1 MCAAQSNPP
10 PFGYTWGFA
19 DNGSRTAESV
29 LEISPNINYT
39 VSGESMPYLL
49 STDGSLAVQKDVKGA
64 LAGNKANV
72 VRRMFLVNDSSFP
85 HGTQRVITTGATST
99 VVKKQDST
107 TQQVLSINSLDKNYL
122 LVDQATAAAA
132 AAAGDPTAHH
142 HTLTNGSIV
151 DAKTGQTVLSSGAA
165 AAAAAKSHF
174 GSIGA
179 LHLTQEECNEILI
192 KRAIA
197 AGHHQTHTITTADG
211 AHHHSTAPGATPS
224 GATSILGDLLPG
236 ISVQVQKV
244 IQGLEENEDSQGD
257 APNLKLE
264 PGTLELS
271 PKTELQESMHFSET
285 DATIKKERPY
295 SCDECGKSFLLKHHL
310 TTHARVH
317 TGGERPHICTHCGKS
332 FAHKHCLNT
341 HLLLHSTDRP
351 YQCQECKK
359 SFTLKHHLLT
369 HSRVHSR
376 ERPFVCQECG
386 RSFPLKRHL
395 VTHSKFHA
403 GERPYVCEECG
414 ESFAQENHLI
424 MHSRFHGS
432 LNPFVCSEC
441 GASFPRKFQLVNHG
455 RIHGK
460 IPHSCTICGKEFLQ
474 KRTLVSH
481 MRRVHTGE
489 QAHPC
494 VSCGEGFPTKAELHQ
509 HVRAAHNGVNP
520 NTSSATIIA
529 NQQQLQ
535 QPHHHPGHPQ
545 TITVVSNPVTVSITD
560 ANGVARP
567 QFVCRECGS
576 AFNSRE
582 ALALH
587 LRLHTGD
594 KSLMTDLCALTAAIP
609 GHFLST
615 ASLNPGTVVAA
626 NPNLVGQSPV
636 PVQIISSTGQLMSQ
650 TTLVQAAN
658 STHPQVVTA
667 VPHMPLHAT
676 QQQHLQH
683 VGAQQQ
689 QQQQQLVP
697 AAPANKPKSHF
708 CASCG
713 KGFAAKHGL
722 MQHNRRHPNGGCT
735 VRTHVCECGK
745 AFFQKNHLMLHQRQH
760 LETKPAISQ
769 QQEAN
774 AQQQQQQQQVV
785 VATSTATG
793 QQQTTQQQQQQQ
805 QVQVQIIPDGHM
817 AHGKVIKYEI
827 CRNVLQEDQAAQQQ
841 QQQQSG
847 MNNE

>member
-10 PFGYTWGFA
+10 PFGYAWGFA
-19 DNGSRTAESV
+19 DNGNRAAESV

-64 LAGNKANV
+64 LSSNKGNV
-72 VRRMFLVNDSSFP
+72 VRRMFVVNDSSFAP
-85 HGTQRVITTGATST
+85 GTQRVITTGSAST
-99 VVKKQDST
+99 VVKKQDSG
-107 TQQVLSINSLDKNYL
+107 QQVLSINSLDKNC
-122 LVDQATAAAA
+122 D
-132 AAAGDPTAHH
+132 
-142 HTLTNGSIV
+142 I
-151 DAKTGQTVLSSGAA
+151 
-165 AAAAAKSHF
+165 
-174 GSIGA
+174 
-179 LHLTQEECNEILI
+179 
-192 KRAIA
+192 
-197 AGHHQTHTITTADG
+197 
-211 AHHHSTAPGATPS
+211 
-224 GATSILGDLLPG
+224 LPG

-317 TGGERPHICTHCGKS
+317 TGERPHICTHCGKS

-386 RSFPLKRHL
+386 RAFPLKRHL

-432 LNPFVCSEC
+432 LNPFVCADC

-460 IPHSCTICGKEFLQ
+460 IPHSCTVCGKEFLQ

-494 VSCGEGFPTKAELHQ
+494 VSCGEGFLTKAELHQ

-529 NQQQLQ
+529 NQQIQ

-545 TITVVSNPVTVSITD
+545 TITVVSNPANSTLLTVSTTD

-594 KSLMTDLCALTAAIP
+594 KSLMTDLCALTAALP

-615 ASLNPGTVVAA
+615 AGLNPGTVVTA

-636 PVQIISSTGQLMSQ
+636 PVQIISSTGQVMSQ

-658 STHPQVVTA
+658 STHPQAVVTA
-667 VPHMPLHAT
+667 VPTMPVHG
-676 QQQHLQH
+676 QQHLQH
-683 VGAQQQ
+683 IQQQ
-689 QQQQQLVP
+689 QQQQHVVTVS
-697 AAPANKPKSHF
+697 PANKPKSHF

-769 QQEAN
+769 QQ
-774 AQQQQQQQQVV
+774 V
-785 VATSTATG
+785 
-793 QQQTTQQQQQQQ
+793 
-805 QVQVQIIPDGHM
+805 
-817 AHGKVIKYEI
+817 
-827 CRNVLQEDQAAQQQ
+827 C
-841 QQQQSG
+841 
-847 MNNE
+847 

>member
-19 DNGSRTAESV
+19 DNGNRAAESV

-64 LAGNKANV
+64 LSSNKGNV
-72 VRRMFLVNDSSFP
+72 VRRMFVVNDSSFAP
-85 HGTQRVITTGATST
+85 GTQRVITTGSAST
-99 VVKKQDST
+99 VVKKQDSG
-107 TQQVLSINSLDKNYL
+107 QQVLSINSLDKN
-122 LVDQATAAAA
+122 
-132 AAAGDPTAHH
+132 
-142 HTLTNGSIV
+142 
-151 DAKTGQTVLSSGAA
+151 SG
-165 AAAAAKSHF
+165 H
-174 GSIGA
+174 
-179 LHLTQEECNEILI
+179 
-192 KRAIA
+192 
-197 AGHHQTHTITTADG
+197 GHHQTHTITAGDG
-211 AHHHSTAPGATPS
+211 AHHHHHHHHHSTAPGATP
-224 GATSILGDLLPG
+224 I
-236 ISVQVQKV
+236 QVQKV

-386 RSFPLKRHL
+386 RAFPLKRHL

-432 LNPFVCSEC
+432 LNPFVCADC

-460 IPHSCTICGKEFLQ
+460 IPHSCTVCGKEFLQ

-494 VSCGEGFPTKAELHQ
+494 VSCGEGFLTKAELHQ

-529 NQQQLQ
+529 NQQQIQ

-545 TITVVSNPVTVSITD
+545 TITVVSNPANSTLLTVSTTD

-594 KSLMTDLCALTAAIP
+594 KSLMTDLCALTAALP

-615 ASLNPGTVVAA
+615 ASLNPGTVVTA

-636 PVQIISSTGQLMSQ
+636 PVQIISSTGQVMSQ

-658 STHPQVVTA
+658 STHPQAVVTA
-667 VPHMPLHAT
+667 VPTMPVHG
-676 QQQHLQH
+676 QQHLQH
-683 VGAQQQ
+683 IQQQ
-689 QQQQQLVP
+689 QQQQHVVTVS
-697 AAPANKPKSHF
+697 PANKPKSHF

-769 QQEAN
+769 QQEADV
-774 AQQQQQQQQVV
+774 QQQQQQQQQQQ
-785 VATSTATG
+785 AAAAAAAAG
-793 QQQTTQQQQQQQ
+793 QQSTQ
-805 QVQVQIIPDGHM
+805 VEVQIMPGGH
-817 AHGKVIKYEI
+817 AKVIKYEI
-827 CRNVLQEDQAAQQQ
+827 CRNVLQEEQAGQQQ
-841 QQQQSG
+841 QQQQAS
-847 MNNE
+847 MHAE

>member
-1 MCAAQSNPP
+1 MCAAQNPQP

-64 LAGNKANV
+64 LTGNKGNV
-72 VRRMFLVNDSSFP
+72 VRRMYVVNDPSFP
-85 HGTQRVITTGATST
+85 PGTQRVITTGGGSS
-99 VVKKQDST
+99 VVKKQDSQ
-107 TQQVLSINSLDKNYL
+107 QQVLSLDKN
-122 LVDQATAAAA
+122 
-132 AAAGDPTAHH
+132 
-142 HTLTNGSIV
+142 
-151 DAKTGQTVLSSGAA
+151 
-165 AAAAAKSHF
+165 F
-174 GSIGA
+174 
-179 LHLTQEECNEILI
+179 
-192 KRAIA
+192 
-197 AGHHQTHTITTADG
+197 
-211 AHHHSTAPGATPS
+211 
-224 GATSILGDLLPG
+224 
-236 ISVQVQKV
+236 QVQKV

-317 TGGERPHICTHCGKS
+317 TGGERPHICSHCGKS

-386 RSFPLKRHL
+386 RAFPLKRHL

-432 LNPFVCSEC
+432 LNPFVCAEC

-460 IPHSCTICGKEFLQ
+460 IPHSCTVCGKEFLQ

-494 VSCGEGFPTKAELHQ
+494 VSCGEGFLTKAELHQ

-535 QPHHHPGHPQ
+535 QPHHHPGQHPQ
-545 TITVVSNPVTVSITD
+545 TITVVSNPGNSTLLTVSTTD

-594 KSLMTDLCALTAAIP
+594 KSLMTDLCALTAALP

-615 ASLNPGTVVAA
+615 ASLNPGTVVTA
-626 NPNLVGQSPV
+626 NPNLVGQNPV
-636 PVQIISSTGQLMSQ
+636 PVQIISSTGQVMSQ

-658 STHPQVVTA
+658 STHPQAVVTA
-667 VPHMPLHAT
+667 VPTMPVH
-676 QQQHLQH
+676 QQQHMQH
-683 VGAQQQ
+683 VAQQQ
-689 QQQQQLVP
+689 QQQQQQQHVVNVV
-697 AAPANKPKSHF
+697 PANKPKSHF

-769 QQEAN
+769 QQ
-774 AQQQQQQQQVV
+774 V
-785 VATSTATG
+785 
-793 QQQTTQQQQQQQ
+793 
-805 QVQVQIIPDGHM
+805 
-817 AHGKVIKYEI
+817 
-827 CRNVLQEDQAAQQQ
+827 C
-841 QQQQSG
+841 
-847 MNNE
+847 

>member
-19 DNGSRTAESV
+19 DNGNRAAESV

-64 LAGNKANV
+64 LTSNKGNV
-72 VRRMFLVNDSSFP
+72 VRRMFVVNDSSFAP
-85 HGTQRVITTGATST
+85 GTQRVITTGAAST
-99 VVKKQDST
+99 VVKKQDSG
-107 TQQVLSINSLDKNYL
+107 QQVLSINSLDKN
-122 LVDQATAAAA
+122 
-132 AAAGDPTAHH
+132 
-142 HTLTNGSIV
+142 
-151 DAKTGQTVLSSGAA
+151 
-165 AAAAAKSHF
+165 F
-174 GSIGA
+174 
-179 LHLTQEECNEILI
+179 
-192 KRAIA
+192 
-197 AGHHQTHTITTADG
+197 
-211 AHHHSTAPGATPS
+211 
-224 GATSILGDLLPG
+224 
-236 ISVQVQKV
+236 QVQKV

-386 RSFPLKRHL
+386 RAFPLKRHL

-432 LNPFVCSEC
+432 LNPFVCADC

-460 IPHSCTICGKEFLQ
+460 IPHSCTVCGKEFLQ

-494 VSCGEGFPTKAELHQ
+494 VSCGEGFLTKAELHQ

-545 TITVVSNPVTVSITD
+545 TITVVSNPANSTLLTVSTTD
-560 ANGVARP
+560 ANGVTRP

-594 KSLMTDLCALTAAIP
+594 KSLMTDLCALTAALP

-615 ASLNPGTVVAA
+615 ASLNPGTVVTA

-636 PVQIISSTGQLMSQ
+636 PVQIISSTGQVMSQ

-658 STHPQVVTA
+658 STHPQAVVTA
-667 VPHMPLHAT
+667 VPTMPVHG
-676 QQQHLQH
+676 QQHLQH
-683 VGAQQQ
+683 VQQQ
-689 QQQQQLVP
+689 QQQHVVTVS
-697 AAPANKPKSHF
+697 PANKPKSHF

-769 QQEAN
+769 QQEAEV
-774 AQQQQQQQQVV
+774 QQQQQQQQ
-785 VATSTATG
+785 AQAAAAAAAAAG
-793 QQQTTQQQQQQQ
+793 QQPA
-805 QVQVQIIPDGHM
+805 QVEVQIVSSGHGQ
-817 AHGKVIKYEI
+817 GKVIKYEI
-827 CRNVLQEDQAAQQQ
+827 CRNVLQEEQQQ
-841 QQQQSG
+841 QQQQQQQQNS
-847 MNNE
+847 MHTE

>member
-19 DNGSRTAESV
+19 DNGNRAAESV

-64 LAGNKANV
+64 LSSNKGNV
-72 VRRMFLVNDSSFP
+72 VRRMFVVNDSSFAP
-85 HGTQRVITTGATST
+85 GTQRVITTGSAST
-99 VVKKQDST
+99 VVKKQDSG
-107 TQQVLSINSLDKNYL
+107 QQVLSINSLDKN
-122 LVDQATAAAA
+122 
-132 AAAGDPTAHH
+132 
-142 HTLTNGSIV
+142 
-151 DAKTGQTVLSSGAA
+151 SG
-165 AAAAAKSHF
+165 H
-174 GSIGA
+174 
-179 LHLTQEECNEILI
+179 
-192 KRAIA
+192 
-197 AGHHQTHTITTADG
+197 GHHQTHTITAGDG
-211 AHHHSTAPGATPS
+211 AHHHHHHHHHSTAPGATPS
-224 GATSILGDLLPG
+224 DILPG

-386 RSFPLKRHL
+386 RAFPLKRHL

-432 LNPFVCSEC
+432 LNPFVCADC

-460 IPHSCTICGKEFLQ
+460 IPHSCTVCGKEFLQ

-494 VSCGEGFPTKAELHQ
+494 VSCGEGFLTKAELHQ

-529 NQQQLQ
+529 NQQQIQ

-545 TITVVSNPVTVSITD
+545 TITVVSNPANSTLLTVSTTD

-594 KSLMTDLCALTAAIP
+594 KSLMTDLCALTAALP

-615 ASLNPGTVVAA
+615 ASLNPGTVVTA

-636 PVQIISSTGQLMSQ
+636 PVQIISSTGQVMSQ

-658 STHPQVVTA
+658 STHPQAVVTA
-667 VPHMPLHAT
+667 VPTMPVHG
-676 QQQHLQH
+676 QQHLQH
-683 VGAQQQ
+683 IQQQ
-689 QQQQQLVP
+689 QQQQHVVTVS
-697 AAPANKPKSHF
+697 PANKPKSHF

-769 QQEAN
+769 QQEADV
-774 AQQQQQQQQVV
+774 QQQQQQQQQQQ
-785 VATSTATG
+785 AAAAAAAAG
-793 QQQTTQQQQQQQ
+793 QQSTQ
-805 QVQVQIIPDGHM
+805 VEVQIMPGGH
-817 AHGKVIKYEI
+817 AKVIKYEI
-827 CRNVLQEDQAAQQQ
+827 CRNVLQEEQAGQQQ
-841 QQQQSG
+841 QQQQAS
-847 MNNE
+847 MHAE

>member
-1 MCAAQSNPP
+1 MCAAQNPQP

-64 LAGNKANV
+64 LTGNKGNV
-72 VRRMFLVNDSSFP
+72 VRRMYVVNDPSFP
-85 HGTQRVITTGATST
+85 PGTQRVITTGGGSS
-99 VVKKQDST
+99 VVKKQDSQ
-107 TQQVLSINSLDKNYL
+107 QQVLSLDKNC
-122 LVDQATAAAA
+122 D
-132 AAAGDPTAHH
+132 
-142 HTLTNGSIV
+142 I
-151 DAKTGQTVLSSGAA
+151 
-165 AAAAAKSHF
+165 
-174 GSIGA
+174 
-179 LHLTQEECNEILI
+179 
-192 KRAIA
+192 
-197 AGHHQTHTITTADG
+197 
-211 AHHHSTAPGATPS
+211 
-224 GATSILGDLLPG
+224 LPG

-317 TGGERPHICTHCGKS
+317 TGERPHICSHCGKS

-386 RSFPLKRHL
+386 RAFPLKRHL

-432 LNPFVCSEC
+432 LNPFVCAEC

-460 IPHSCTICGKEFLQ
+460 IPHSCTVCGKEFLQ

-494 VSCGEGFPTKAELHQ
+494 VSCGEGFLTKAELHQ

-529 NQQQLQ
+529 NQQLQ
-535 QPHHHPGHPQ
+535 QPHHHPGQHPQ
-545 TITVVSNPVTVSITD
+545 TITVVSNPGNSTLLTVSTTD

-594 KSLMTDLCALTAAIP
+594 KSLMTDLCALTAALP

-615 ASLNPGTVVAA
+615 ASLNPGTVVTA
-626 NPNLVGQSPV
+626 NPNLVGQNPV
-636 PVQIISSTGQLMSQ
+636 PVQIISSTGQVMSQ

-658 STHPQVVTA
+658 STHPQAVVTA
-667 VPHMPLHAT
+667 VPTMPVH
-676 QQQHLQH
+676 QQQHMQH
-683 VGAQQQ
+683 VAQQQ
-689 QQQQQLVP
+689 QQQQQQQHVVNVV
-697 AAPANKPKSHF
+697 PANKPKSHF

-769 QQEAN
+769 QQE
-774 AQQQQQQQQVV
+774 QQQQEAA
-785 VATSTATG
+785 VAASASG
-793 QQQTTQQQQQQQ
+793 QQP
-805 QVQVQIIPDGHM
+805 VQVQILPDGHI
-817 AHGKVIKYEI
+817 HGKVIKYEI
-827 CRNVLQEDQAAQQQ
+827 CRSVLPEDQATAQQQ
-841 QQQQSG
+841 QQAG
-847 MNNE
+847 MDVE

>member
-19 DNGSRTAESV
+19 DNGGRTAESV

-107 TQQVLSINSLDKNYL
+107 TQQVLSINSLDKN
-122 LVDQATAAAA
+122 
-132 AAAGDPTAHH
+132 
-142 HTLTNGSIV
+142 
-151 DAKTGQTVLSSGAA
+151 
-165 AAAAAKSHF
+165 F
-174 GSIGA
+174 
-179 LHLTQEECNEILI
+179 
-192 KRAIA
+192 
-197 AGHHQTHTITTADG
+197 
-211 AHHHSTAPGATPS
+211 
-224 GATSILGDLLPG
+224 
-236 ISVQVQKV
+236 QVQKV

-683 VGAQQQ
+683 VGAGAQQQ

-769 QQEAN
+769 QQ
-774 AQQQQQQQQVV
+774 V
-785 VATSTATG
+785 
-793 QQQTTQQQQQQQ
+793 
-805 QVQVQIIPDGHM
+805 
-817 AHGKVIKYEI
+817 
-827 CRNVLQEDQAAQQQ
+827 C
-841 QQQQSG
+841 
-847 MNNE
+847 

>member
-19 DNGSRTAESV
+19 DNGNRAAESV

-64 LAGNKANV
+64 LTSNKGNV
-72 VRRMFLVNDSSFP
+72 VRRMFVVNDSSFAP
-85 HGTQRVITTGATST
+85 GTQRVITTGAAST
-99 VVKKQDST
+99 VVKKQDSG
-107 TQQVLSINSLDKNYL
+107 QQVLSINSLDKN
-122 LVDQATAAAA
+122 
-132 AAAGDPTAHH
+132 
-142 HTLTNGSIV
+142 
-151 DAKTGQTVLSSGAA
+151 
-165 AAAAAKSHF
+165 
-174 GSIGA
+174 
-179 LHLTQEECNEILI
+179 C
-192 KRAIA
+192 
-197 AGHHQTHTITTADG
+197 
-211 AHHHSTAPGATPS
+211 GAT
-224 GATSILGDLLPG
+224 TLLGDILPG

-386 RSFPLKRHL
+386 RAFPLKRHL

-432 LNPFVCSEC
+432 LNPFVCADC

-460 IPHSCTICGKEFLQ
+460 IPHSCTVCGKEFLQ

-494 VSCGEGFPTKAELHQ
+494 VSCGEGFLTKAELHQ

-545 TITVVSNPVTVSITD
+545 TITVVSNPANSTLLTVSTTD
-560 ANGVARP
+560 ANGVTRP

-594 KSLMTDLCALTAAIP
+594 KSLMTDLCALTAALP

-615 ASLNPGTVVAA
+615 ASLNPGTVVTA

-636 PVQIISSTGQLMSQ
+636 PVQIISSTGQVMSQ

-658 STHPQVVTA
+658 STHPQAVVTA
-667 VPHMPLHAT
+667 VPTMPVHG
-676 QQQHLQH
+676 QQHLQH
-683 VGAQQQ
+683 VQQQ
-689 QQQQQLVP
+689 QQQHVVTVS
-697 AAPANKPKSHF
+697 PANKPKSHF

-769 QQEAN
+769 QQEAEV
-774 AQQQQQQQQVV
+774 QQQQQQQQ
-785 VATSTATG
+785 AQAAAAAAAAAG
-793 QQQTTQQQQQQQ
+793 QQPA
-805 QVQVQIIPDGHM
+805 QVEVQIVSSGHGQ
-817 AHGKVIKYEI
+817 GKVIKYEI
-827 CRNVLQEDQAAQQQ
+827 CRNVLQEEQQQ
-841 QQQQSG
+841 QQQQQQQQNS
-847 MNNE
+847 MHTE

>member
-1 MCAAQSNPP
+1 MCAAQNPQP

-64 LAGNKANV
+64 LTGNKGNV
-72 VRRMFLVNDSSFP
+72 VRRMYVVNDPSFP
-85 HGTQRVITTGATST
+85 PGTQRVITTGGGSS
-99 VVKKQDST
+99 VVKKQDSQ
-107 TQQVLSINSLDKNYL
+107 QQVLSLDKN
-122 LVDQATAAAA
+122 
-132 AAAGDPTAHH
+132 
-142 HTLTNGSIV
+142 
-151 DAKTGQTVLSSGAA
+151 
-165 AAAAAKSHF
+165 F
-174 GSIGA
+174 
-179 LHLTQEECNEILI
+179 
-192 KRAIA
+192 
-197 AGHHQTHTITTADG
+197 
-211 AHHHSTAPGATPS
+211 
-224 GATSILGDLLPG
+224 
-236 ISVQVQKV
+236 QVQKV

-295 SCDECGKSFLLKHHL
+295 SCEECGKSFLLKHHL

-317 TGGERPHICTHCGKS
+317 TGGERPHICSHCGKS

-369 HSRVHSR
+369 HPRVHSR

-386 RSFPLKRHL
+386 RAFPLKRHL

-432 LNPFVCSEC
+432 LNPFVCAEC

-460 IPHSCTICGKEFLQ
+460 IPHSCTVCGKEFLQ

-494 VSCGEGFPTKAELHQ
+494 VSCGEGFLTKAELHQ

-529 NQQQLQ
+529 NQQFIDFKQLQ
-535 QPHHHPGHPQ
+535 QPHHHPGQHPQ
-545 TITVVSNPVTVSITD
+545 TITVVSNPGNSTLLTVSTTD

-594 KSLMTDLCALTAAIP
+594 KSLMTDLCALTAALP

-615 ASLNPGTVVAA
+615 ASLNPGTVVTA
-626 NPNLVGQSPV
+626 NPNLVGQNPV
-636 PVQIISSTGQLMSQ
+636 PVQIISSTGQVMSQ
-650 TTLVQAAN
+650 TTLVQSAN
-658 STHPQVVTA
+658 STHPQAVVTA
-667 VPHMPLHAT
+667 VPTMPVH
-676 QQQHLQH
+676 QQQHMQH
-683 VGAQQQ
+683 VAQQQ
-689 QQQQQLVP
+689 QQQQQQHVVNVV
-697 AAPANKPKSHF
+697 PANKPKSHF
-708 CASCG
+708 CVSCG

-769 QQEAN
+769 QQE
-774 AQQQQQQQQVV
+774 QQQQE
-785 VATSTATG
+785 ATVTASASG
-793 QQQTTQQQQQQQ
+793 QHP
-805 QVQVQIIPDGHM
+805 VQVQILPDGHI
-817 AHGKVIKYEI
+817 HGKVIKYEI
-827 CRNVLQEDQAAQQQ
+827 CRSVLPEDQATAQQQ
-841 QQQQSG
+841 QQAG
-847 MNNE
+847 MDVE

>member
-1 MCAAQSNPP
+1 MCAAQNPQP

-49 STDGSLAVQKDVKGA
+49 STDGSLAVQKDVKGG
-64 LAGNKANV
+64 LTGNKGNV
-72 VRRMFLVNDSSFP
+72 VRRMYVVNDPSFP
-85 HGTQRVITTGATST
+85 PGTQRVITTGGGSS
-99 VVKKQDST
+99 VVKKQDSQ
-107 TQQVLSINSLDKNYL
+107 QQVLSLDKNCEL
-122 LVDQATAAAA
+122 M
-132 AAAGDPTAHH
+132 
-142 HTLTNGSIV
+142 
-151 DAKTGQTVLSSGAA
+151 
-165 AAAAAKSHF
+165 
-174 GSIGA
+174 
-179 LHLTQEECNEILI
+179 
-192 KRAIA
+192 
-197 AGHHQTHTITTADG
+197 
-211 AHHHSTAPGATPS
+211 PG
-224 GATSILGDLLPG
+224 L
-236 ISVQVQKV
+236 SVQVQKV
-244 IQGLEENEDSQGD
+244 IQGLEDPEDSQGD

-317 TGGERPHICTHCGKS
+317 TGERPHICSHCGKS

-386 RSFPLKRHL
+386 RAFPLKRHL

-432 LNPFVCSEC
+432 LNPFVCADC

-460 IPHSCTICGKEFLQ
+460 IPHSCTVCGKEFLQ

-494 VSCGEGFPTKAELHQ
+494 VSCGEGFLTKAELHQ

-529 NQQQLQ
+529 NQQLQ
-535 QPHHHPGHPQ
+535 QPHHHPGQHPQ
-545 TITVVSNPVTVSITD
+545 TITVVSNPGNSTLLTVSTTD

-594 KSLMTDLCALTAAIP
+594 KSLMTDLCALTAALP

-615 ASLNPGTVVAA
+615 AGLNPGTVVTA
-626 NPNLVGQSPV
+626 NPNLVGQNPV
-636 PVQIISSTGQLMSQ
+636 PVQIISSTGQVMSQ

-658 STHPQVVTA
+658 STHPQAVVTA
-667 VPHMPLHAT
+667 VPTMPVH
-676 QQQHLQH
+676 QQQHMQH
-683 VGAQQQ
+683 VAQQQ
-689 QQQQQLVP
+689 QQQQQQQHVVNVV
-697 AAPANKPKSHF
+697 PANKPKSHF

-769 QQEAN
+769 QQ
-774 AQQQQQQQQVV
+774 V
-785 VATSTATG
+785 
-793 QQQTTQQQQQQQ
+793 
-805 QVQVQIIPDGHM
+805 
-817 AHGKVIKYEI
+817 
-827 CRNVLQEDQAAQQQ
+827 C
-841 QQQQSG
+841 
-847 MNNE
+847 

>member
-1 MCAAQSNPP
+1 MCAAQSNP

-19 DNGSRTAESV
+19 DNGSRAAESV

-49 STDGSLAVQKDVKGA
+49 SADGSLAVQKDVKGA
-64 LAGNKANV
+64 LSASNKGNV
-72 VRRMFLVNDSSFP
+72 VRRMFVVNDTFAP
-85 HGTQRVITTGATST
+85 GTQRVITTGGAST
-99 VVKKQDST
+99 VVKKQDSSA
-107 TQQVLSINSLDKNYL
+107 QQVLSINSLDKNYL

-132 AAAGDPTAHH
+132 AAAAAGDPAAAHH

-151 DAKTGQTVLSSGAA
+151 DAKTGQTVLTSS
-165 AAAAAKSHF
+165 AAAKSHF
-174 GSIGA
+174 NSIGA

-197 AGHHQTHTITTADG
+197 AGHHQTHTITTTGDG
-211 AHHHSTAPGATPS
+211 AHHHNSAPGATPS
-224 GATSILGDLLPG
+224 DILPG

-244 IQGLEENEDSQGD
+244 IQGLEETEDSQGE

-432 LNPFVCSEC
+432 LNPFVCAEC

-460 IPHSCTICGKEFLQ
+460 IPHSCTVCGKEFLQ
-474 KRTLVSH
+474 KRTLVAH
-481 MRRVHTGE
+481 MRRIHTGD
-489 QAHPC
+489 QPHPC
-494 VSCGEGFPTKAELHQ
+494 LSCGEGFLTKAELLQ
-509 HVRAAHNGVNP
+509 HMRTAHNGVNQ
-520 NTSSATIIA
+520 NTGSTIIA
-529 NQQQLQ
+529 NQQIQ
-535 QPHHHPGHPQ
+535 QPHHHPGAPHPQ
-545 TITVVSNPVTVSITD
+545 TITVVSNPANSTLLTVSTTD

-594 KSLMTDLCALTAAIP
+594 KSLMTDLCALTAALP

-615 ASLNPGTVVAA
+615 ASLNPGTVVTA

-636 PVQIISSTGQLMSQ
+636 PVQIISSTGQVMSQ

-658 STHPQVVTA
+658 STHPQAVVTA
-667 VPHMPLHAT
+667 VPTMSVQG
-676 QQQHLQH
+676 QQQAHLHH
-683 VGAQQQ
+683 VQQQAQQQ
-689 QQQQQLVP
+689 VVTV
-697 AAPANKPKSHF
+697 ASANKPKSHF

-722 MQHNRRHPNGGCT
+722 MQHNRRHPSGGCT

-769 QQEAN
+769 QQEAA
-774 AQQQQQQQQVV
+774 AQQQQQQQQSA
-785 VATSTATG
+785 ATPS
-793 QQQTTQQQQQQQ
+793 QPTQ
-805 QVQVQIIPDGHM
+805 VEVLLPGG
-817 AHGKVIKYEI
+817 HGKVIKYEI
-827 CRNVLQEDQAAQQQ
+827 CRNVQQQEGQGSQQQ
-841 QQQQSG
+841 QQ
-847 MNNE
+847 

>member
-10 PFGYTWGFA
+10 SFGYAWGFA
-19 DNGSRTAESV
+19 DNGNRAAESV

-64 LAGNKANV
+64 LASNKGNV
-72 VRRMFLVNDSSFP
+72 VRRMFVVNDSSFAP
-85 HGTQRVITTGATST
+85 GTQRVITTGPAST
-99 VVKKQDST
+99 VVKKQDSA
-107 TQQVLSINSLDKNYL
+107 QQVLSINSLDKNYL
-122 LVDQATAAAA
+122 LVDAAAAAA
-132 AAAGDPTAHH
+132 AAAGDPSASAHHHHH
-142 HTLTNGSIV
+142 HTLANGSIV
-151 DAKTGQTVLSSGAA
+151 DAKTGQTVLTTTS
-165 AAAAAKSHF
+165 AAAKSHF
-174 GSIGA
+174 SSIGA

-197 AGHHQTHTITTADG
+197 AGHGHQTHTITTNAAGDG
-211 AHHHSTAPGATPS
+211 VHHHHHTAPGATPS
-224 GATSILGDLLPG
+224 GATTFLGDILPG

-369 HSRVHSR
+369 HTRVHSR

-386 RSFPLKRHL
+386 RAFPLKRHL

-432 LNPFVCSEC
+432 LNPFVCADC

-494 VSCGEGFPTKAELHQ
+494 VSCGEGFLTKAELHQ

-545 TITVVSNPVTVSITD
+545 TITVVSNPANSTLLTVSTTD

-594 KSLMTDLCALTAAIP
+594 KSLMTDLCALTAALP

-615 ASLNPGTVVAA
+615 SLNPGTVVTA

-636 PVQIISSTGQLMSQ
+636 PVQIISSTGQVMSQ

-658 STHPQVVTA
+658 STHPQAVVTA
-667 VPHMPLHAT
+667 VPTMPVHG
-676 QQQHLQH
+676 QHLQH
-683 VGAQQQ
+683 VTTQHQQQ
-689 QQQQQLVP
+689 QQQQHVVTVS
-697 AAPANKPKSHF
+697 ANKPKSHF

-722 MQHNRRHPNGGCT
+722 MQHNRRHPSGGCT

-760 LETKPAISQ
+760 LETKPTISQ
-769 QQEAN
+769 QQL
-774 AQQQQQQQQVV
+774 VV
-785 VATSTATG
+785 PTTS
-793 QQQTTQQQQQQQ
+793 
-805 QVQVQIIPDGHM
+805 
-817 AHGKVIKYEI
+817 Y
-827 CRNVLQEDQAAQQQ
+827 
-841 QQQQSG
+841 
-847 MNNE
+847 

>member
-1 MCAAQSNPP
+1 MCAAQNPQP

-64 LAGNKANV
+64 LTGNKGNV
-72 VRRMFLVNDSSFP
+72 VRRMYVVNDPSFP
-85 HGTQRVITTGATST
+85 PGTQRVITTGGGSS
-99 VVKKQDST
+99 VVKKQDSQ
-107 TQQVLSINSLDKNYL
+107 QQVLSLDKN
-122 LVDQATAAAA
+122 
-132 AAAGDPTAHH
+132 
-142 HTLTNGSIV
+142 
-151 DAKTGQTVLSSGAA
+151 
-165 AAAAAKSHF
+165 
-174 GSIGA
+174 
-179 LHLTQEECNEILI
+179 C
-192 KRAIA
+192 
-197 AGHHQTHTITTADG
+197 
-211 AHHHSTAPGATPS
+211 
-224 GATSILGDLLPG
+224 
-236 ISVQVQKV
+236 
-244 IQGLEENEDSQGD
+244 
-257 APNLKLE
+257 
-264 PGTLELS
+264 
-271 PKTELQESMHFSET
+271 
-285 DATIKKERPY
+285 
-295 SCDECGKSFLLKHHL
+295 
-310 TTHARVH
+310 
-317 TGGERPHICTHCGKS
+317 ERPHICSHCGKS

-386 RSFPLKRHL
+386 RAFPLKRHL

-432 LNPFVCSEC
+432 LNPFVCAEC

-460 IPHSCTICGKEFLQ
+460 IPHSCTVCGKEFLQ

-494 VSCGEGFPTKAELHQ
+494 VSCGEGFLTKAELHQ

-529 NQQQLQ
+529 NQQFIDFKQLQ
-535 QPHHHPGHPQ
+535 QPHHHPGQHPQ
-545 TITVVSNPVTVSITD
+545 TITVVSNPGNSTLLTVSTTD

-594 KSLMTDLCALTAAIP
+594 KSLMTDLCALTAALP

-615 ASLNPGTVVAA
+615 ASLNPGTVVTA
-626 NPNLVGQSPV
+626 NPNLVGQNPV
-636 PVQIISSTGQLMSQ
+636 PVQIISSTGQVMSQ

-658 STHPQVVTA
+658 STHPQAVVTA
-667 VPHMPLHAT
+667 VPTMPVH
-676 QQQHLQH
+676 QQQHMQH
-683 VGAQQQ
+683 VAQQQ
-689 QQQQQLVP
+689 QQQQQQQHVVNVV
-697 AAPANKPKSHF
+697 PANKPKSHF

-769 QQEAN
+769 QQE
-774 AQQQQQQQQVV
+774 QQQQEAA
-785 VATSTATG
+785 VAASASG
-793 QQQTTQQQQQQQ
+793 QQP
-805 QVQVQIIPDGHM
+805 VQVQILPDGHI
-817 AHGKVIKYEI
+817 HGKVIKYEI
-827 CRNVLQEDQAAQQQ
+827 CRSVLPEDQATAQQQ
-841 QQQQSG
+841 QQAG
-847 MNNE
+847 MDVE

>member
-1 MCAAQSNPP
+1 MCAAQNPQP

-64 LAGNKANV
+64 LSGNKGNV
-72 VRRMFLVNDSSFP
+72 VRRMYVVNDPSFP
-85 HGTQRVITTGATST
+85 PGTQRVITTGGGSS
-99 VVKKQDST
+99 VVKKQDSQ
-107 TQQVLSINSLDKNYL
+107 QQVLSLDKN
-122 LVDQATAAAA
+122 
-132 AAAGDPTAHH
+132 
-142 HTLTNGSIV
+142 
-151 DAKTGQTVLSSGAA
+151 
-165 AAAAAKSHF
+165 F
-174 GSIGA
+174 
-179 LHLTQEECNEILI
+179 
-192 KRAIA
+192 
-197 AGHHQTHTITTADG
+197 
-211 AHHHSTAPGATPS
+211 
-224 GATSILGDLLPG
+224 
-236 ISVQVQKV
+236 QVQKV

-317 TGGERPHICTHCGKS
+317 TGGERPHICSHCGKS

-386 RSFPLKRHL
+386 RAFPLKRHL

-432 LNPFVCSEC
+432 LNPFVCADC

-460 IPHSCTICGKEFLQ
+460 IPHSCTVCGKEFLQ

-494 VSCGEGFPTKAELHQ
+494 VSCGEGFLTKAELHQ

-529 NQQQLQ
+529 NQQFIDFKQLQ
-535 QPHHHPGHPQ
+535 QPHHHPGQHPQ
-545 TITVVSNPVTVSITD
+545 TITVVSNPGNSTLLTVSTTD

-594 KSLMTDLCALTAAIP
+594 KSLMTDLCALTAALP

-615 ASLNPGTVVAA
+615 AGLNPGTVVTA
-626 NPNLVGQSPV
+626 NPNLVGQNPV
-636 PVQIISSTGQLMSQ
+636 PVQIISSTGQVMSQ

-658 STHPQVVTA
+658 STHPQAVVTA
-667 VPHMPLHAT
+667 VPTMPVH
-676 QQQHLQH
+676 QQQHMQH
-683 VGAQQQ
+683 VAQQQ
-689 QQQQQLVP
+689 QQQQQQHVVNVV
-697 AAPANKPKSHF
+697 PANKPKSHF

-769 QQEAN
+769 QQE
-774 AQQQQQQQQVV
+774 QQQQEAA
-785 VATSTATG
+785 VAASAAG
-793 QQQTTQQQQQQQ
+793 QQP
-805 QVQVQIIPDGHM
+805 VQVQILPDGHI
-817 AHGKVIKYEI
+817 HGKVIKYEI
-827 CRNVLQEDQAAQQQ
+827 CRSVLPEDQATAQQQ
-841 QQQQSG
+841 QQAG
-847 MNNE
+847 MDVE

>member
-1 MCAAQSNPP
+1 MCAAQNPP

-49 STDGSLAVQKDVKGA
+49 ATDGSLAVQKDVKGA
-64 LAGNKANV
+64 LAAAGNKNV
-72 VRRMFLVNDSSFP
+72 VRRMFVVNDPSFP
-85 HGTQRVITTGATST
+85 PGTQRVITTGGAST
-99 VVKKQDST
+99 VVKKQDAN
-107 TQQVLSINSLDKNYL
+107 QQVLSLDKNC
-122 LVDQATAAAA
+122 D
-132 AAAGDPTAHH
+132 
-142 HTLTNGSIV
+142 I
-151 DAKTGQTVLSSGAA
+151 
-165 AAAAAKSHF
+165 
-174 GSIGA
+174 
-179 LHLTQEECNEILI
+179 
-192 KRAIA
+192 
-197 AGHHQTHTITTADG
+197 
-211 AHHHSTAPGATPS
+211 
-224 GATSILGDLLPG
+224 LPG

-271 PKTELQESMHFSET
+271 PKTEIQESMHFSET

-317 TGGERPHICTHCGKS
+317 TGERPHICTHCGKS

-341 HLLLHSTDRP
+341 HLLLHSTERP

-386 RSFPLKRHL
+386 RAFPLKRHL

-432 LNPFVCSEC
+432 LNPFVCAEC

-460 IPHSCTICGKEFLQ
+460 IPHSCTVCGKEFLQ

-494 VSCGEGFPTKAELHQ
+494 VSCGEGFLTKAELHQ
-509 HVRAAHNGVNP
+509 HVRTAHNGVNP

-529 NQQQLQ
+529 NQQLQ
-535 QPHHHPGHPQ
+535 QPHHHPGQPTHPQ
-545 TITVVSNPVTVSITD
+545 TITVVSNPANSTLLTVSTTD

-594 KSLMTDLCALTAAIP
+594 KSLMTDLCALTAALP

-615 ASLNPGTVVAA
+615 ASLNPGTVVTA

-636 PVQIISSTGQLMSQ
+636 PVQIISSTGQVMSQ

-658 STHPQVVTA
+658 STHPQAVVTA
-667 VPHMPLHAT
+667 VPTMPVHG

-683 VGAQQQ
+683 VQQQ
-689 QQQQQLVP
+689 QQQQQQQHVVSV
-697 AAPANKPKSHF
+697 APANKPKSHF

-769 QQEAN
+769 QQE
-774 AQQQQQQQQVV
+774 QQ
-785 VATSTATG
+785 ADASDG
-793 QQQTTQQQQQQQ
+793 QQQP
-805 QVQVQIIPDGHM
+805 VQVQILSDGQI
-817 AHGKVIKYEI
+817 HGKVIKYEV
-827 CRNVLQEDQAAQQQ
+827 CRNALPEDQQQ
-841 QQQQSG
+841 G
-847 MNNE
+847 D

>member
-19 DNGSRTAESV
+19 DNGNRAAESV

-64 LAGNKANV
+64 LTSNKGNV
-72 VRRMFLVNDSSFP
+72 VRRMFVVNDSSFAP
-85 HGTQRVITTGATST
+85 GTQRVITTGAAST
-99 VVKKQDST
+99 VVKKQDSG
-107 TQQVLSINSLDKNYL
+107 QQVLSINSLDKNC
-122 LVDQATAAAA
+122 D
-132 AAAGDPTAHH
+132 
-142 HTLTNGSIV
+142 I
-151 DAKTGQTVLSSGAA
+151 
-165 AAAAAKSHF
+165 
-174 GSIGA
+174 
-179 LHLTQEECNEILI
+179 
-192 KRAIA
+192 
-197 AGHHQTHTITTADG
+197 
-211 AHHHSTAPGATPS
+211 
-224 GATSILGDLLPG
+224 LPG

-386 RSFPLKRHL
+386 RAFPLKRHL

-432 LNPFVCSEC
+432 LNPFVCADC

-460 IPHSCTICGKEFLQ
+460 IPHSCTVCGKEFLQ

-494 VSCGEGFPTKAELHQ
+494 VSCGEGFLTKAELHQ

-545 TITVVSNPVTVSITD
+545 TITVVSNPANSTLLTVSTTD
-560 ANGVARP
+560 ANGVTRP

-594 KSLMTDLCALTAAIP
+594 KSLMTDLCALTAALP

-615 ASLNPGTVVAA
+615 ASLNPGTVVTA

-636 PVQIISSTGQLMSQ
+636 PVQIISSTGQVMSQ

-658 STHPQVVTA
+658 STHPQAVVTA
-667 VPHMPLHAT
+667 VPTMPVHG
-676 QQQHLQH
+676 QQHLQH
-683 VGAQQQ
+683 VQQQ
-689 QQQQQLVP
+689 QQQHVVTVS
-697 AAPANKPKSHF
+697 PANKPKSHF

-769 QQEAN
+769 QQEAEV
-774 AQQQQQQQQVV
+774 QQQQQQQQ
-785 VATSTATG
+785 AQAAAAAAAAAG
-793 QQQTTQQQQQQQ
+793 QQPA
-805 QVQVQIIPDGHM
+805 QVEVQIVSSGHG
-817 AHGKVIKYEI
+817 HGKVIKYEI
-827 CRNVLQEDQAAQQQ
+827 CRNVLQEEQQQ
-841 QQQQSG
+841 QQQQQQQQNS
-847 MNNE
+847 MHTE

>member
-1 MCAAQSNPP
+1 MCAAQNPQP

-64 LAGNKANV
+64 LTGNKGNV
-72 VRRMFLVNDSSFP
+72 VRRMYVVNDPSFP
-85 HGTQRVITTGATST
+85 PGTQRVITTGGGSS
-99 VVKKQDST
+99 VVKKQDSQ
-107 TQQVLSINSLDKNYL
+107 QQVLSLDKNC
-122 LVDQATAAAA
+122 D
-132 AAAGDPTAHH
+132 
-142 HTLTNGSIV
+142 I
-151 DAKTGQTVLSSGAA
+151 
-165 AAAAAKSHF
+165 
-174 GSIGA
+174 
-179 LHLTQEECNEILI
+179 
-192 KRAIA
+192 
-197 AGHHQTHTITTADG
+197 
-211 AHHHSTAPGATPS
+211 
-224 GATSILGDLLPG
+224 LPG

-295 SCDECGKSFLLKHHL
+295 SCEECGKSFLLKHHL

-317 TGGERPHICTHCGKS
+317 TGERPHICSHCGKS

-369 HSRVHSR
+369 HPRVHSR

-386 RSFPLKRHL
+386 RAFPLKRHL

-432 LNPFVCSEC
+432 LNPFVCAEC

-460 IPHSCTICGKEFLQ
+460 IPHSCTVCGKEFLQ

-494 VSCGEGFPTKAELHQ
+494 VSCGEGFLTKAELHQ

-529 NQQQLQ
+529 NQQLQ
-535 QPHHHPGHPQ
+535 QPHHHPGQHPQ
-545 TITVVSNPVTVSITD
+545 TITVVSNPGNSTLLTVSTTD

-594 KSLMTDLCALTAAIP
+594 KSLMTDLCALTAALP

-615 ASLNPGTVVAA
+615 ASLNPGTVVTA
-626 NPNLVGQSPV
+626 NPNLVGQNPV
-636 PVQIISSTGQLMSQ
+636 PVQIISSTGQVMSQ
-650 TTLVQAAN
+650 TTLVQSAN
-658 STHPQVVTA
+658 STHPQAVVTA
-667 VPHMPLHAT
+667 VPTMPVH
-676 QQQHLQH
+676 QQQHMQH
-683 VGAQQQ
+683 VAQQQ
-689 QQQQQLVP
+689 QQQQQQHVVNVV
-697 AAPANKPKSHF
+697 PANKPKSHF
-708 CASCG
+708 CVSCG

-769 QQEAN
+769 QQE
-774 AQQQQQQQQVV
+774 QQQQE
-785 VATSTATG
+785 ATVTASASG
-793 QQQTTQQQQQQQ
+793 QHP
-805 QVQVQIIPDGHM
+805 VQVQILPDGHI
-817 AHGKVIKYEI
+817 HGKVIKYEI
-827 CRNVLQEDQAAQQQ
+827 CRSVLPEDQATAQQQ
-841 QQQQSG
+841 QQAG
-847 MNNE
+847 MDVE